1 MDQNGIVKKITPIK
15 EATDVGHDIS
25 LLFRKILPM

>member
-15 EATDVGHDIS
+15 EATDMGHDIS
-25 LLFRKILPM
+25 LLFSLLTN